1 MQLVGKSR
9 GTLLNAKTGMSY
21 PFIRMQTYNAFIGDA
36 VKLIGILLS
45 FSGVMPLK

>member
-21 PFIRMQTYNAFIGDA
+21 PLIRIQTYNAFIGDA
-36 VKLIGILLS
+36 VKLIGIVLS
-45 FSGVMPLK
+45 VSGIVPLE